1 MINLELDDLHFYNEI
16 KQILASARAKAYSA
30 VNFAMVDAYWNIGK
44 SIVQKQ
50 GGDERVE
57 YGASLFKGFNN
68 LLLILVK
75 ALL

>member
-1 MINLELDDLHFYNEI
+1 MHWILDSIEI
-16 KQILASARAKAYSA
+16 KQILASDLVKAYSA